1 MPMTQS
7 ESRNVDQLGGISRE
21 TGAVTLLVLLSQ
33 FYKVDAGTLN
43 IFLQAQSF
51 VGLTWVNILFCR
63 A

>member
-7 ESRNVDQLGGISRE
+7 ESRNADQLGGISRE

-43 IFLQAQSF
+43 IFFQAQSF
-51 VGLTWVNILFCR
+51 VGLPVNILFCR